1 MRIPK
6 SRPTWESCVLK
17 IPAFEHPTCDYS
29 ANHPNNRM
37 PTYTKRPFSALVLLL
52 TLLVAAGCES
62 LEYRPEAVGR
72 EGDVIVVTDSS
83 TWNGELGEAIRGNV
97 APYLGTLPAPE
108 RAFNLQRMTLTS
120 NRIIETIQKQKN
132 ILFVAPLSDSTR
144 EAEFLRTRLDAEAL
158 EAVQNGSVSIIP
170 RRDLWRSGQQVIY
183 VFGQTPEAII
193 AELNARGSD
202 IQYQFNDIT
211 RQRVEVDMFE
221 KGRQFDMEQAILDK
235 HDFRVKV
242 QHDYFSAIDT
252 TNFVW
257 LRRVIDQNS
266 WRSLFVYY
274 IDDFNPANLNP
285 NWIHAARDRLTE
297 TYIQGNLEGFV
308 TIDYRRELNTEN
320 IDFLGRFGFET
331 RGLWHMVERDDD
343 GDLTEWGMGG
353 PFVNYTFYDDD
364 SRRLYMIDGMV
375 FAPGYDKREF
385 LRHMETIAHTF
396 QNANEVM
403 AAETRSNQ
411 EPAE

>member
-1 MRIPK
+1 MTMNI
-6 SRPTWESCVLK
+6 
-17 IPAFEHPTCDYS
+17 
-29 ANHPNNRM
+29 NRS
-37 PTYTKRPFSALVLLL
+37 FLSLSLLL
-52 TLLVAAGCES
+52 IVLAAAGCET
-62 LEYRPEAVGR
+62 LEYRPAAVGR
-72 EGDVIVVTDSS
+72 EGDVVVVIDSS
-83 TWNGELGEAIRGNV
+83 SWNGALGDAVRGNI

-120 NRIIETIQKQKN
+120 NRIIEAIQKQKN
-132 ILFVAPLSDSTR
+132 ILFVAPLADSTR
-144 EAEFLRTRLDAEAL
+144 EAEFLRTRLDPAAL
-158 EAVQNGSVSIIP
+158 AAVQNGSVSIIP

-183 VFGQTPEAII
+183 VFGQTEEAII
-193 AELNARGSD
+193 AALEEQGSD

-211 RQRVEVDMFE
+211 RQRVEVEMFE
-221 KGRQFDMEQAILDK
+221 KGRQFDMEQALLEK
-235 HDFRVKV
+235 HDFRLKM
-242 QHDYFSAIDT
+242 QHDYFTAIDT

-257 LRRVIDQNS
+257 LRRVINQNS

-274 IDDFNPANLNP
+274 VEDFNPANLNP
-285 NWIHAARDRLTE
+285 TWINAARDRLTE
-297 TYIQGNLEGFV
+297 THIQGNLGGFV
-308 TIDYRRELNTEN
+308 TIDYRRELISEN
-320 IDFLGRFGFET
+320 IDFLGRYAFET

-403 AAETRSNQ
+403 AEETLNNQ
-411 EPAE
+411 EPAD

>member
-1 MRIPK
+1 MRT
-6 SRPTWESCVLK
+6 RL
-17 IPAFEHPTCDYS
+17 
-29 ANHPNNRM
+29 NHPLM
-37 PTYTKRPFSALVLLL
+37 SFLLLL
-52 TLLVAAGCES
+52 TIAVTTGCET
-62 LEYRPEAVGR
+62 LEYRPAAVGK
-72 EGDVIVVTDSS
+72 EGDVVVVTDSAS
-83 TWNGELGEAIRGNV
+83 WNGELGEAIRGNV

-108 RAFNLQRMTLTS
+108 RAFHLQRMTLTS

-144 EAEFLRTRLDAEAL
+144 EAEFLRARLDADAQ
-158 EAVQNGSVSIIP
+158 EAVRNGSVSIIP

-183 VFGQTPEAII
+183 VFGQTEKAII
-193 AELNARGSD
+193 AELEARGDD

-211 RQRVEVDMFE
+211 RQRVELDMFE
-221 KGRQFDMEQAILDK
+221 KGRQFDMEQALLDK
-235 HDFRVKV
+235 HEFRVKV

-285 NWIHAARDRLTE
+285 SWIHAARDRLTE
-297 TYIQGNLEGFV
+297 THIQGNLDGFV

-320 IDFLGRFGFET
+320 IDFIGRYGFET
-331 RGLWHMVERDDD
+331 RGLWHMVERRDN
-343 GDLTEWGMGG
+343 GDLAEWGMGG

-396 QNANEVM
+396 QNANDVM
-403 AAETRSNQ
+403 AEETQSNQ
-411 EPAE
+411 EPAD

>member
-1 MRIPK
+1 
-6 SRPTWESCVLK
+6 
-17 IPAFEHPTCDYS
+17 
-29 ANHPNNRM
+29 
-37 PTYTKRPFSALVLLL
+37 
-52 TLLVAAGCES
+52 
-62 LEYRPEAVGR
+62 
-72 EGDVIVVTDSS
+72 
-83 TWNGELGEAIRGNV
+83 
-97 APYLGTLPAPE
+97 
-108 RAFNLQRMTLTS
+108 MTLTS

-132 ILFVAPLSDSTR
+132 IIFVAPLADSTR
-144 EAEFLRTRLDAEAL
+144 EAEFLRARLDEEAQ
-158 EAVQNGSVSIIP
+158 EAIRNGSVSIIP

-183 VFGQTPEAII
+183 VFGQTEEAII
-193 AELNARGSD
+193 AELEARGDD
-202 IQYQFNDIT
+202 IQYQFNEIT
-211 RQRVEVDMFE
+211 RQRVELDMFE
-221 KGRQFDMEQAILDK
+221 KGRQFDMEQALLDK
-235 HDFRVKV
+235 HEFRVKV

-285 NWIHAARDRLTE
+285 SWIHTARDRLTE
-297 TYIQGNLEGFV
+297 THIQGNLDGFV

-320 IDFLGRFGFET
+320 IDFIGRYGFET
-331 RGLWHMVERDDD
+331 RGLWHMVERRDN
-343 GDLTEWGMGG
+343 GELAEWGMGG

-396 QNANEVM
+396 QNANEIM
-403 AAETRSNQ
+403 AEETQSNT
-411 EPAE
+411 EATN